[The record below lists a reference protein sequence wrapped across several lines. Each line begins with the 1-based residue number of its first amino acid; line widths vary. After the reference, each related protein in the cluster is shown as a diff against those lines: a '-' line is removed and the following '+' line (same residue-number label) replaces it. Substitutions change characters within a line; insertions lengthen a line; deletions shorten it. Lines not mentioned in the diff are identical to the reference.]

1 MIKPRLGP
9 VIILPVMNNVSVSKA
24 QFVEMESE
32 NVAKKTH
39 AQMLK
44 DLKYVKRN

>member
-9 VIILPVMNNVSVSKA
+9 VIILPVMSNVSATKA
-24 QFVEMESE
+24 QYVEMESE
-32 NVAKKTH
+32 NVAKETH

-44 DLKYVKRN
+44 DFKYVKRN